1 MNYKWKIVLA
11 PYLFDDFSDVKVRPI
26 LCLTEPIGE
35 NFHVV
40 GAFITT
46 RTHFD
51 VQPFDISFDPAVAP
65 WQITGLR
72 VESTLRLHRLTTFD
86 ISIARRS
93 LGEWPPEMRR
103 KVEDSLRQLLGL

>member
-11 PYLFDDFSDVKVRPI
+11 PYPFDDFSDIKVRPI

-40 GAFITT
+40 GAFVTT
-46 RTHFD
+46 RTNFD
-51 VQPFDISFDPAVAP
+51 AQRFDIAFDPAQP
-65 WQITGLR
+65 QWQATGLR

-86 ISIARRS
+86 VSIARRS
-93 LGEWPPEMRR
+93 LGEWPLGMRNEVAE
-103 KVEDSLRQLLGL
+103 KLRELFGL

>member
-11 PYLFDDFSDVKVRPI
+11 PYPFDDFSDVKPRPV

-46 RTHFD
+46 RTNFEE
-51 VQPFDISFDPAVAP
+51 QLFDISFQPNEVQ
-65 WQITGLR
+65 WQLTGLR
-72 VESTLRLHRLTTFD
+72 VDSILRLHRLTTFD
-86 ISIARRS
+86 VSIARRS
-93 LGEWPPEMRR
+93 LGEWP
-103 KVEDSLRQLLGL
+103 VEKRVEVETRLRQLFGL